1 MHVGLIST
9 LSPTARAKVFEGFTE
24 AQAEELLNSWSF
36 WARENQT
43 EPEGDWTTWLI
54 LAGRGW
60 GKTRCGSEWVL
71 KRVQQG
77 YKRIALIGETAADVR
92 DVMIEG
98 ESGILSCCGTS
109 ELPLYE
115 PSKRRITWPN
125 GAMAFAYSGDKP
137 DMLRGPQHDSIWAD
151 EPAKWRYGEEAWSN
165 MEFGLRL
172 GEMPRVVATTTPRPI
187 PLIKRLAYDPKTHV
201 TKGNTYEN
209 LANLSS
215 TFKDAVLAQYENTR
229 LGRQEIYADILE
241 DAPGALW
248 SQELLEA
255 HRSTRFPELRRVV
268 VSIDPAVTSGEDS
281 DETGIVVAG
290 IDEDRH
296 GYVLADG
303 SGHYKP
309 QEWAN
314 KAIALMNEWEADRII
329 AEVNNGGDMVE
340 QTLRTL
346 SANIP
351 YRAVRAA
358 KGKYS
363 RAEPVSALYEH
374 GKVHHC
380 GLFSELE
387 DQMCSF
393 EPGTTS
399 WSPDRMDALVYALSD
414 LMIDLPRTVTVK
426 KVIG

>member
-1 MHVGLIST
+1 M
-9 LSPTARAKVFEGFTE
+9 
-24 AQAEELLNSWSF
+24 
-36 WARENQT
+36 
-43 EPEGDWTTWLI
+43 
-54 LAGRGW
+54 
-60 GKTRCGSEWVL
+60 
-71 KRVQQG
+71 
-77 YKRIALIGETAADVR
+77 ALIGETAADVR

-98 ESGILSCCGTS
+98 ESGILTCCDPAD
-109 ELPLYE
+109 LPLYE
-115 PSKRRITWPN
+115 PSKRRITWAN

-137 DMLRGPQHDSIWAD
+137 DMLRGPQHDTIWAD
-151 EPAKWRYGEEAWSN
+151 EPAKWRYGQDAWSN

-201 TKGNTYEN
+201 TKGSPYEN
-209 LANLSS
+209 LNNLSP
-215 TFKDAVLAQYENTR
+215 TFKDAVLAQYEDTR

-248 SQELLEA
+248 SQELIEL
-255 HRSTRFPELRRVV
+255 HRLTRFPEFRRVV

-281 DETGIVVAG
+281 DETGIIVAG
-290 IDEDRH
+290 LSEEGQAYI
-296 GYVLADG
+296 LADG
-303 SGHYKP
+303 SGRYKP
-309 QEWAN
+309 QEWAL
-314 KAIALMNEWEADRII
+314 KAIALLNEWEADRII

-340 QTLRTL
+340 QTLRTV
-346 SANIP
+346 SRNVP
-351 YRAVRAA
+351 YRAVRAS

-363 RAEPVSALYEH
+363 RAEPVSALYEQ

-380 GLFSELE
+380 GLFAALE

-414 LMIDLPRTVTVK
+414 LMIDLPRTVTIK
-426 KVIG
+426 KVLG